1 MEDYNFFSQQSE
13 EEQMYYV
20 QLLSKVG
27 ELSKLFSDSSTP
39 YLYYRAHENIF
50 CLAFGAEN
58 QSRGDISIDASHG
71 DINGISPRIGL
82 GLKTFL
88 HKNGNTSQ
96 KIAEFNSDRPH
107 FEGETDR
114 RIIEIVS
121 ELRNIR
127 LDSTE
132 KIASTQISAYHLITR
147 SEGAMRIH
155 ETPMEAVNLDK
166 ISGVKRSR
174 NVINFNDGIN
184 QYSFNTSKS
193 TLYKK
198 FDLRQEETFIREFP
212 VTIMDDPFRFL
223 VGDRFELNEEVYID
237 SPFADEYLDINSI
250 MGISDIVDEIVLPLY
265 SVRSGLVKD
274 RSGLNMWNSAG
285 RPRDVDEVYIPVPK
299 EIHKFKPDFFPNDGV
314 YNPALGNYKTDS
326 FEVRLPNGKTL
337 SMKVTQDGGKALQS
351 DPNKAL
357 GKWILRE
364 VLDLEEGK
372 VVTIQMLEE
381 RGIDSVRI
389 SKHSSGMY
397 SMNFAEIGSYEEFI
411 SGAEID

>member
-1 MEDYNFFSQQSE
+1 MEGYNFFSQQGE
-13 EEQMYYV
+13 DEQMYYM
-20 QLLSKVG
+20 QLLTKVG
-27 ELSKLFSDSSTP
+27 ELSKLFSDSSIP

-71 DINGISPRIGL
+71 EIDGISPRIGL

-96 KIAEFNSDRPH
+96 KIAEFNSDRPL
-107 FEGETDR
+107 FEGKTDR

-127 LDSTE
+127 LESTE
-132 KIASTQISAYHLITR
+132 NITSTNISAYHLITR
-147 SEGAMRIH
+147 SEGLMRIH
-155 ETPMEAVNLDK
+155 ETPMEIVNLNK
-166 ISGVKRSR
+166 ISGVSRNR
-174 NVINFNDGIN
+174 NVIYFNDGVN
-184 QYSFNTSKS
+184 HYSFNTSKS

-198 FDLRQEETFIREFP
+198 FDLRSKETFVREFP
-212 VTIMDDPFRFL
+212 VTIMEDPYSFL
-223 VGDRFELNEEVYID
+223 TGEGKPSHDELYME
-237 SPFADEYLDINSI
+237 SPFADDYLDLNSI

-265 SVRSGLVKD
+265 SVRSGLVEE
-274 RSGLNMWNSAG
+274 RSGLNMWNSSG
-285 RPRDVDEVYIPVPK
+285 RPRDMDEVYIPVPK
-299 EIHKFKPDFFPNDGV
+299 KIHQIKPEFFPNDGV
-314 YNPALGNYKTDS
+314 YKPELEKYKTDS
-326 FEVRLPNGKTL
+326 FEVRLPNGKNL

-364 VLDLEEGK
+364 VLELQEGK
-372 VVTIQMLEE
+372 LVTIQMLEE

-397 SMNFAEIGSYEEFI
+397 SMNFAEIGSYEDFI
-411 SGAEID
+411 SGAEKD